1 MRPSFVVARFERH
14 ITLAD
19 LDLAVECGIS
29 WANPVLLRQTLK
41 EPLLE
46 RELRGNPG
54 STTDAITVVL
64 GSFFALQASAS
75 FVKRVRGGLHEDQ
88 RRGIPNKTNRENL
101 RWSASPRMTSNFNL

>member
-14 ITLAD
+14 ITLAN

-88 RRGIPNKTNRENL
+88 RRGSQTKPTGKIFDGVL
-101 RWSASPRMTSNFNL
+101 RLG